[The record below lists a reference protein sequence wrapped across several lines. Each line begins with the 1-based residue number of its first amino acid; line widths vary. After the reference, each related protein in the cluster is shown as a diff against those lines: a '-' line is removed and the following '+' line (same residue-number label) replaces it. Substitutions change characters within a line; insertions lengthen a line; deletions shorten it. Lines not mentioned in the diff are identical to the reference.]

1 MKIKNIFLT
10 LLGIN
15 ILLLVLVNSG
25 CKKSIEVGPSK
36 VSATSSNAFTSNSA
50 AQTVVAG
57 ILTRMSTGG
66 FYQGSAGVSLCMGL
80 ASDELVNLSSNAPSL
95 GSLYLN
101 SYTALV
107 PPPFWSE
114 MYKELFY
121 CNTAINGITAS
132 SEITQSVKT
141 QLLGELKF
149 IRAYIYFYAVNLY
162 GIPPLTL
169 TDDYTVNNVLT
180 NSPADLVYAQIIKD
194 LTDAQSSLT
203 DNIYVDASGN
213 IVTDRVRPNKQV
225 ATAMLARVYLY
236 LQDWKNAEAQ
246 ASAVIGNSNYTLVS
260 NLSQVFLKGSKETL
274 WALQP
279 VSTTYLNT
287 IDATYLIVNSS
298 SSLVTQLPLN
308 NALVNSFE
316 AGDARLANWTGT
328 YTTTTAPI
336 TTYRYANKYKVSSV
350 SSTIAV
356 TEYPI
361 MMRFAEQYLIRAEA
375 RAQQGNTGGAAADLN
390 VIRLRAGLAATTFTA
405 QADLL
410 NAIYHERQV
419 ELFTEWGHRWFDLKR
434 TGKLDAVMTS
444 VAPTKGG
451 TWSSYKQLMPIP
463 STDILAD
470 PNLKQ
475 NTGYN

>member
-1 MKIKNIFLT
+1 MKIKNIFSA

-57 ILTRMSTGG
+57 ILTKMSVGD
-66 FYQGSAGVSLCMGL
+66 FYQGPSSVSLCMGL
-80 ASDELVNLSSNAPSL
+80 ASDELVSLSTNASSL
-95 GSLYLN
+95 GSFYTN

-107 PPPFWSE
+107 PPPFWTT
-114 MYKELFY
+114 MYRELFY

-132 SEITQSVKT
+132 SAITPAVKA

-162 GIPPLTL
+162 GTPPLTL
-169 TDDYTVNNVLT
+169 TDDYTVNNVLANT
-180 NSPADLVYAQIIKD
+180 PADQVYAQIIKD
-194 LTDAQSSLT
+194 LTDAQSSLA
-203 DNIYVDASGN
+203 DNIYVDGTGAT
-213 IVTDRVRPNKQV
+213 VTDRVRPNKQV

-246 ASAVIGNSNYTLVS
+246 ASAVIANSNYTLVT
-260 NLSQVFLKGSKETL
+260 NLNQVFLKGSKETL

-279 VSTTYLNT
+279 VSTVNLNT
-287 IDATYLIVNSS
+287 IDAAYLIVNTSS
-298 SSLVTQLPLN
+298 AAVTQLPLN
-308 NALVNSFE
+308 KALVNSFE
-316 AGDARLANWTGT
+316 AGDGRLANWTGT
-328 YTTTTAPI
+328 YTTTSAPI
-336 TTYRYANKYKVSSV
+336 TTYRYANKYKVSSNSPTV
-350 SSTIAV
+350 AV

-390 VIRLRAGLAATTFTA
+390 AIRLRAGLAATTFTT
-405 QADLL
+405 QTDLL

-434 TGKLDAVMTS
+434 TGKLDAVMTT
-444 VAPTKGG
+444 VAPTKAA

-463 STDILAD
+463 SGDILAD